1 MAMFI
6 FYTDQEC
13 SIPCLTLYSFSTENK
28 ESLVQ
33 HQKQVEQFPGLEQS
47 LNAQDNVLPLEPTD
61 SAGMEPTATLN
72 TRKGQMCVF
81 LVRTTSAIPLT
92 PKERLAQI
100 IFALK

>member
-1 MAMFI
+1 M
-6 FYTDQEC
+6 
-13 SIPCLTLYSFSTENK
+13 SLYSFSTENK

-72 TRKGQMCVF
+72 TRKGQTCVF
-81 LVRTTSAIPLT
+81 LVRTTSAIPLM

>member
-1 MAMFI
+1 MFI

-47 LNAQDNVLPLEPTD
+47 LNAQENVFLPLEPTD

-72 TRKGQMCVF
+72 TRKGQTCVF